1 MRKPFFPISILGLL
15 AIVLFAC
22 KEPNKPGVLTIQP
35 KTLEMVVGDMQ
46 RLSLVWNDQAVETNA
61 AQWSSSD
68 ASIAFVS
75 GGIVEALQAGGAV
88 VKATY
93 QSTTAECFVIVNGE
107 PEQPQEDLSKSVKYL
122 PKSAKRGVNKLLNM
136 FYRVYFNRI
145 LHNFSRKRGSQEK
158 APLNIESLISPPQP
172 LSFPIGAP

>member
-61 AQWSSSD
+61 AQWSS
-68 ASIAFVS
+68 
-75 GGIVEALQAGGAV
+75 
-88 VKATY
+88 
-93 QSTTAECFVIVNGE
+93 
-107 PEQPQEDLSKSVKYL
+107 
-122 PKSAKRGVNKLLNM
+122 
-136 FYRVYFNRI
+136 
-145 LHNFSRKRGSQEK
+145 
-158 APLNIESLISPPQP
+158 
-172 LSFPIGAP
+172 